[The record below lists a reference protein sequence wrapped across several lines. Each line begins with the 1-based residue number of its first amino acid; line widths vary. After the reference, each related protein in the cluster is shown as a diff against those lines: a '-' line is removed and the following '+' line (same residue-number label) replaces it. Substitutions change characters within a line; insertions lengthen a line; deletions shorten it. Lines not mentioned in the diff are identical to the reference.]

1 MQLRCAWERGHCR
14 SNEIHTILQI
24 TKCRTGKTLFG
35 LAAPT
40 MYSRLRRKTSENMKF
55 KIIQI
60 LVDDLT
66 MKIIS
71 RMWKY
76 LCFFITIRFILYA
89 PTTLSYKTG
98 NMNLEYT
105 IKTKYSITG
114 NIIYCQ
120 RCIPS
125 LPSDR
130 NFSQPVRP
138 LITVNPYISGD
149 IE

>member
-1 MQLRCAWERGHCR
+1 MG
-14 SNEIHTILQI
+14 
-24 TKCRTGKTLFG
+24 
-35 LAAPT
+35 
-40 MYSRLRRKTSENMKF
+40 NMK
-55 KIIQI
+55 
-60 LVDDLT
+60 
-66 MKIIS
+66 
-71 RMWKY
+71 
-76 LCFFITIRFILYA
+76 
-89 PTTLSYKTG
+89 
-98 NMNLEYT
+98 LEYT
-105 IKTKYSITG
+105 IKTKYSIAG